1 MISDRPLHVILY
13 TDSAG
18 IGGAEISLGHLVA
31 TLPAE
36 IQATV
41 VGVSDRV
48 VHAIADRHTPT
59 RKIVLPAVGI
69 RAFLAHLFTFQRL
82 QPDIIHLN
90 LCTPW
95 AGAIGLLAALALP
108 RVRVVRVD
116 QLPLRTTDA
125 WQLWRTRWLS
135 LRVDA
140 HVAVGEASAR
150 RMEDF
155 YALGRNSVISIP
167 NGVPDLALSPPVG
180 HPSSTKLVV
189 GSMGRLDAMKGH
201 DILLRAVAHVEGV
214 EAIILGEGSERSTLE
229 KLATELGIVD
239 RVHFPGWIEHPQTYL
254 PQFDVVAMPSR
265 SEGFPLAMV
274 EAMLAARPVIAT
286 RVGSMPEAIL
296 DQKTGILIEKNDVLG
311 LARALG
317 ELRDDPAHRLLL
329 GKQAREMAVA
339 RFTTEVMAGQYQSL
353 WKQLTTL
360 PRKPRLRVPRPK
372 D

>member
-1 MISDRPLHVILY
+1 MTSDRPLQVILY

-31 TLPAE
+31 TLSPE
-36 IQATV
+36 VQPIV
-41 VGVSDRV
+41 VGVSDLV
-48 VHAIADRHTPT
+48 VNAIADRRDQTQ
-59 RKIVLPAVGI
+59 RIILPDKGI
-69 RAFLAHLFTFQRL
+69 PSFLAHLFTFQRL

-108 RVRVVRVD
+108 QVRVVRVD

-140 HVAVGEASAR
+140 HIAVGEASAR

-167 NGVPDLALSPPVG
+167 NGVPDFTPSPLE
-180 HPSSTKLVV
+180 HTSTTKLVV

-201 DILLRAVAHVEGV
+201 DILLRAVAQVEGV
-214 EAIILGEGSERSTLE
+214 EAIILGEGAERSALE
-229 KLATELGIVD
+229 KLATELGIGD
-239 RVHFPGWIEHPQTYL
+239 RIHLPGWIEHPQTYL

-296 DQKTGILIEKNDVLG
+296 DQKTGILVEKNDVVG

-317 ELRDDPAHRLLL
+317 ELRDNPAYRLLL
-329 GKQAREMAVA
+329 GKQAREMAVSH
-339 RFTTEVMAGQYQSL
+339 FTAEVMA
-353 WKQLTTL
+353 KQ
-360 PRKPRLRVPRPK
+360 
-372 D
+372 